1 MTKYQE
7 TAKAI
12 LAAVGGEKNIQ
23 HVTHCVT
30 RLRLVLDNDEIVND
44 QVIKNHSPC
53 CLFLIISYIFKKN
66 GEWTCP

>member
-44 QVIKNHSPC
+44 QVIKNIPKNFHH
-53 CLFLIISYIFKKN
+53 KKRVQYLRN
-66 GEWTCP
+66 

>member
-44 QVIKNHSPC
+44 QVIKTIP
-53 CLFLIISYIFKKN
+53 
-66 GEWTCP
+66 